1 MPDTLLKKVQIHHQI
16 DEIPCDAW
24 NALVIDNHP
33 FLRHEFL
40 AAMEHHN
47 CVSETFGWLPQ
58 HIAIYDDEHLLIG
71 AMPLYK
77 KLNSYGEF
85 VFDNAWA
92 DAYQRS
98 GLRYYPKLVS
108 AIPYTPAMGQRLL
121 CRPED
126 EPLIFP
132 LLLEAAIE
140 LAGEIGASSFH
151 CLFPTPE
158 QQQFLESASLSVP
171 LFSRHD
177 CQFHWH
183 NRGYQNFD
191 EFLEQLTAKKRKN
204 IRQQRRRVAQSGV
217 KIRVLDGH
225 SASREDWHHFTL
237 FYNRTFEQKSGMA
250 TFNEGF
256 FCEVA
261 EKLPKQMVLILAD
274 LNGETIAG
282 SLSYCSDTTLYGRHW
297 GCIEEIDM
305 LHFELC
311 YYQGI
316 EYAIKQGLAVFEPG
330 AQGEHKLARGFLPT
344 LTRSSHWVADERFR
358 GALGEHVAHERRAV
372 AEYIQQLNG
381 SSPYKMD
388 QD

>member
-1 MPDTLLKKVQIHHQI
+1 MRVQFHNHI
-16 DEIPCDAW
+16 DEIPCEAW
-24 NALVIDNHP
+24 NALVIDNNP

-47 CVSETFGWLPQ
+47 CVGETFGWLPH
-58 HIAIYDDEHLLIG
+58 HIAIYDDDGDDDRLVG
-71 AMPLYK
+71 AMPLYEK
-77 KLNSYGEF
+77 HNSYGEF

-92 DAYQRS
+92 NAYQRS

-121 CRPED
+121 AKPQD
-126 EPLIFP
+126 EAVVFP
-132 LLLEAAIE
+132 LLLKSAIE
-140 LAGEIGASSFH
+140 LAKEIGASSFH

-158 QQQFLESASLSVP
+158 QQQFLESVNLSTP

-183 NRGYQNFD
+183 NRSYQNF
-191 EFLEQLTAKKRKN
+191 EVFLERLTHKKRKN
-204 IRQQRRRVAQSGV
+204 IRQQRRRVAKSGV
-217 KIRVLDGH
+217 TIRVLDGH
-225 SASREDWHHFTL
+225 SASGEDWHNFTH
-237 FYNRTFEQKSGMA
+237 FYNRTFEQKWGMA

-256 FCEVA
+256 FREVA
-261 EKLPKQMVLILAD
+261 EKLPEQIVLILAD

-282 SLSYCSDTTLYGRHW
+282 SLSYRSETTLYGRHW

-316 EYAIKQGLAVFEPG
+316 EYAIKEGITVFEPG

-358 GALGEHVAHERRAV
+358 GPIADHVTHERQAV
-372 AEYIQQLNG
+372 AEYIEELSESN
-381 SSPYKMD
+381 PYK
-388 QD
+388 